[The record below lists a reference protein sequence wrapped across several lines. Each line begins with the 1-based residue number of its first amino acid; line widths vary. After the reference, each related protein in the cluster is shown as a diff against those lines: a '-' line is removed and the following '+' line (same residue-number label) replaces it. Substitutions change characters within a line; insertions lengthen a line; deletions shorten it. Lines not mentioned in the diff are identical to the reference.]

1 MFVTC
6 STPFIRFRR
15 NLPMRHRANRQA
27 FTLIEMLVVIAI
39 IALLAAL
46 ALPALAKAREA
57 ARRTQCSSNLK
68 QFGVAM
74 QEFATR
80 DPAGR
85 LCSGASDYRRD
96 GCMDTYGWV
105 ADIVNNGGGLVGE
118 MLCPSNPS
126 KASEKTNDLL
136 GKSSSAHGDSDHTL
150 RNEYAAG
157 ACNVEYTIGGDGQ
170 TVITADTGFG
180 GTADNTPAR
189 AAYVAANFF
198 DKGYNTNY
206 AASYFLVRTAP
217 RLRGNATSELRADGR
232 LGAGAKGVKG
242 LDGSLGPLLLS
253 TLDQSRISSNM
264 IPLLGDGGAG
274 DIDEAVLST
283 VIKWNDGKNTLPG
296 GSILTEAFNDGP
308 AQVVAQGG
316 TTGAKIALIDG
327 SEGST
332 EFLTGQVLCEKA
344 QKSVF
349 NLRNCEGAGTPSY
362 YLQDTRD
369 WFAVH
374 GDSCNVLMADGSVK
388 SFTDVN
394 GDGYLNPGFTGLT
407 EADALS
413 AGYTSDDIEISPT
426 EMFNGVFISDT
437 GFKGAFE

>member
-1 MFVTC
+1 M
-6 STPFIRFRR
+6 
-15 NLPMRHRANRQA
+15 NRPG
-27 FTLIEMLVVIAI
+27 FTLIELLVVIAI

-57 ARRTQCSSNLK
+57 ARRTQCNSNLK
-68 QFGVAM
+68 QFGISL
-74 QEFATR
+74 QEFSTR

-126 KASEKTNDLL
+126 KASEKNNDML
-136 GKSSSAHGDSDHTL
+136 GKASSAHADSDHSL
-150 RNEYAAG
+150 SFHFAAG
-157 ACNVEYTIGGDGQ
+157 ACGG
-170 TVITADTGFG
+170 TVTTDAATGVSDVTGGFN

-189 AAYVAANFF
+189 ANYVAANFF
-198 DKGYNTNY
+198 DSGYNTNY

-217 RLRGNATSELRADGR
+217 RIVGTSTATLAPDGS
-232 LGAGAKGVKG
+232 LGSGAKGVKG
-242 LDGSLGPLLLS
+242 LDGSLGPLLIS
-253 TLDQSRISSNM
+253 TVDQSRISSNM
-264 IPLLGDGGAG
+264 IPLLGDAGAG
-274 DIDEAVLST
+274 DIDEAVLSNT
-283 VIKWNDGKNTLPG
+283 LSWNDGKNVLNA

-308 AQVVAQGG
+308 ARVVTETVSG
-316 TTGAKIALIDG
+316 TVSRVALIDG
-327 SEGST
+327 SVGT
-332 EFLTGQVLCEKA
+332 TDLLTDQVLCEKN

-349 NLRNCEGAGTPSY
+349 NLRNCPAGGSPQY

-374 GDSCNVLMADGSVK
+374 GDACNVLMADGAVK
-388 SFTDVN
+388 SFTDIN
-394 GDGYLNPGFTGLT
+394 GDGYLNPGFVGTGSNPLD
-407 EADALS
+407 EEDALS
-413 AGYTSDDIEISPT
+413 AGYTSEDIELAPT
-426 EMFNGVFISDT
+426 DMFNGVFLSET